1 MPTLH
6 PEAPAPNVA
15 CAVLNGHAPIVEN
28 EALPQVLII
37 TSYPPRECGIATYSH
52 DLVMALQA
60 KFRDAFSISICALEE
75 GKEKHAYPEPPL
87 YVLNT
92 ESVNSYLKLAFQI
105 NRNPSISMVV
115 IQHEFGFFHRQKAA
129 FEGFIKVLKKPVV
142 TVFHTV
148 LANPDMALLANVRH
162 IVKHSTSLIVMTRTS
177 QETLERDYGV
187 PEGQVTMIPHGTHL
201 IKHQSK
207 DSLKAKHGFE
217 GRQILSTFGLLSSGK
232 GINTTLDALPAI
244 IFNHPDTLFL
254 IIGKTHPGVVKHE
267 GERYRDSLQAKVEA
281 LDLQANVKF
290 INRYLPLPELLEYL
304 QMTDIYL
311 FTSTDPKQAVS
322 GTFAYAISCGCPVI
336 STPIPHAREVLN
348 GDTGILFD
356 FGDSGQ
362 LTEAVTQLLQDDN
375 ARANISSNGLHKMA
389 STAWENSAIVHA
401 RLFGSLAEDSIRIS
415 YTPPPISLHHL
426 RQMTT
431 QRGIIQFA
439 KLDRPDMAS
448 GYTLDDNA
456 RALVAVCQHY
466 ELTKDRSDI
475 ALIRLYLNFMAYCQD
490 ADGSFFN
497 YVDEDG
503 AFTQQ
508 NATTNLEDSNGR
520 AIWALGHL
528 SSLEGELPDSIIA
541 LANNIFDL
549 ALINASAMH
558 STRAMA
564 FIIKGLYYR
573 DLVAPTEADTFLA
586 IELADR
592 LVQMYRHE
600 SDDAWGW
607 FESYFTYANSI
618 LPEALLCAYEMTGR
632 EHYRDIAKA
641 SFHFLLANVFTEEGI
656 RVVSNKG
663 WMHRSEVSAP
673 KPIGGEQPID
683 VAYTILA
690 LDRFHRIFRKPSYK
704 KHLRTAFDWFL
715 GRNHLGQ
722 IIYNP
727 CTGGCYDGLEQHSV
741 NLNQG
746 AESTVSYL
754 MARLV
759 VEKHNRR
766 AEDRLRGHVA
776 DEVVSAPTYEG
787 VMEMAEQGVW
797 EPAYSLNYFP
807 AVRPGMM
814 AEIPF
819 FIGAGGG

>member
-1 MPTLH
+1 MPTLQ
-6 PEAPAPNVA
+6 PTAPALLNG
-15 CAVLNGHAPIVEN
+15 CAVLNGHAPIEKN
-28 EALPQVLII
+28 DALPQVLII
-37 TSYPPRECGIATYSH
+37 TSYPPRECGIATYSQ
-52 DLVMALQA
+52 DLVMALEA
-60 KFRDAFSISICALEE
+60 KFSEAFSISICALEE

-87 YVLNT
+87 FVLDT
-92 ESVNSYLKLAFQI
+92 ECVNSYLKLAFHI

-115 IQHEFGFFHRQKAA
+115 IQHEFGFFHRQKST
-129 FEGFIKVLKKPVV
+129 FEHFIQVLKKPVV

-148 LANPDMALLANVRH
+148 LANPDIALLANVRH
-162 IVKHSTSLIVMTRTS
+162 IAKHSTSLIVMTRTS
-177 QETLERDYGV
+177 METLHRDYGV
-187 PEGQVTMIPHGTHL
+187 AEKKVTMIPHGTHL

-207 DSLKAKHGFE
+207 DVLKQKHGFG
-217 GRQILSTFGLLSSGK
+217 GRQILSTFGLISSGK

-244 IFNHPDTLFL
+244 IQQHPDTLFL

-267 GERYRDSLQAKVEA
+267 GERYRESLQAKVEA
-281 LDLQANVKF
+281 LGLQHNVKF
-290 INRYLPLPELLEYL
+290 INRYLPLTELLEYL

-356 FGDSGQ
+356 FGNSAQ
-362 LTEAVTQLLQDDN
+362 LTDAVTQLLQDDQR
-375 ARANISSNGLHKMA
+375 RANISSNGLHQMA
-389 STAWENSAIVHA
+389 GTAWENAAIAHA
-401 RLFGSLAEDSIRIS
+401 QLFGSMAEDGIRIS
-415 YTPPPISLHHL
+415 YFPPPISLHHL

-431 QRGIIQFA
+431 RRGIIQFS
-439 KLDRPDMAS
+439 KLDRPDIAS
-448 GYTLDDNA
+448 GYTVDDNA
-456 RALVAVCQHY
+456 RAMVAMCQHF
-466 ELTKDRSDI
+466 ELTGDKADI
-475 ALIRLYLNFMAYCQD
+475 PLIRLYLNFMVYCQD
-490 ADGSFFN
+490 GDGSFLN
-497 YVDEDG
+497 YVDENG
-503 AFTQQ
+503 AFTLQ
-508 NATTNLEDSNGR
+508 NTTTNLEDSNGR

-528 SSLEGELPDSIIA
+528 TSLEGKLPDSIIA
-541 LANNIFDL
+541 LANNALDL
-549 ALINASAMH
+549 ALINASAIH

-573 DLVAPTEADTFLA
+573 DLVSPTESDTALA

-600 SDDAWGW
+600 ADEDWHW

-632 EHYRDIAKA
+632 EHYSTIAKA
-641 SFHFLLANVFTEEGI
+641 SFNFLLANVFMQDGI

-690 LDRFHRIFRKPSYK
+690 LDRFYRVFREPSYK
-704 KHLRTAFDWFL
+704 KHMRTAFDWFL

-759 VEKHNRR
+759 VEKQYRRR
-766 AEDRLRGHVA
+766 ANLEVKESA
-776 DEVVSAPTYEG
+776 D
-787 VMEMAEQGVW
+787 QGVRKLVSVPM
-797 EPAYSLNYFP
+797 EHGDYAEAYYP
-807 AVRPGMM
+807 VVRPSMM
-814 AEIPF
+814 EEIPF
-819 FIGAGGG
+819 FRTAIGN